1 MKGEGLGAWGG
12 GGRGEGGA
20 GQRKG
25 GWGGGGCA
33 REFWRFAIGFPA
45 GEALVLSTSSDS
57 ELCLGDCLGPGGSKQ
72 TRPECLVPA
81 LKV

>member
-1 MKGEGLGAWGG
+1 MGG
-12 GGRGEGGA
+12 GGGA

-25 GWGGGGCA
+25 GWLGGGGGGV
-33 REFWRFAIGFPA
+33 RSRVWRFAIGFPA

-81 LKV
+81 LQV